1 MTEDREPDD
10 ALGMRTAVLY
20 GQESPPSYAAAAAG
34 GTIPPTAVLVDAAS
48 EQSTEEDVRAES
60 VEPVYH
66 CTSCLQYLPP
76 GLHISLIIICVYCVH
91 FAFLGIEICGT
102 TNVLIVTGLREKN
115 SRR

>member
-1 MTEDREPDD
+1 MTEEREPDD
-10 ALGMRTAVLY
+10 TLGMRTAVFY

-34 GTIPPTAVLVDAAS
+34 GTTPPTAVLADAAS

-60 VEPVYH
+60 VEPVY
-66 CTSCLQYLPP
+66 CTSCLPHLPP

-102 TNVLIVTGLREKN
+102 KNVLIVTGLREKN